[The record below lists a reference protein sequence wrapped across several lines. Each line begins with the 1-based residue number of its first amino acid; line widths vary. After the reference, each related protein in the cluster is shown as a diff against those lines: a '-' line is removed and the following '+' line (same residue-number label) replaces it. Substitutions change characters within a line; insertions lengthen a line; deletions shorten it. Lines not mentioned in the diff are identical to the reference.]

1 MPCEAREEGEC
12 NSIGGCILRIVCSS
26 VAAIVFGQCADL
38 MGPEH
43 GGAGEEGV
51 ADLRARRGVSSS
63 GCRSGCRRSGGGAQ
77 AGHGAAHAWLFPY
90 LVAGGLGVGDETGA
104 SATWRQ
110 TLVDHE

>member
-12 NSIGGCILRIVCSS
+12 NSIGGCT

-43 GGAGEEGV
+43 GSAGEEGV
-51 ADLRARRGVSSS
+51 ATLRARRGVSSS

-77 AGHGAAHAWLFPY
+77 AGHGAAHACSFLIW
-90 LVAGGLGVGDETGA
+90 
-104 SATWRQ
+104 
-110 TLVDHE
+110 

>member
-43 GGAGEEGV
+43 GSAGEEGV
-51 ADLRARRGVSSS
+51 ATLRARRGVSSS

-77 AGHGAAHAWLFPY
+77 AGHGAAHACSFLIW
-90 LVAGGLGVGDETGA
+90 
-104 SATWRQ
+104 
-110 TLVDHE
+110 

>member
-1 MPCEAREEGEC
+1 MQVC
-12 NSIGGCILRIVCSS
+12 NSISGCILRIVCSL

-38 MGPEH
+38 GPEH
-43 GGAGEEGV
+43 GSAGEEDV
-51 ADLRARRGVSSS
+51 AALRARRPRCQQQR